1 METKYVP
8 VIKLFRRD
16 EKNSRI
22 HNRMTDIP
30 RKSILSDI
38 HDFSG
43 WRCSTLV
50 TGDSHARAKLCRT
63 RVSRFIV
70 LSLFSEVKYLFYE
83 INDEG
88 QGNYEKLREM
98 AK

>member
-16 EKNSRI
+16 EKNFRI

-43 WRCSTLV
+43 RRRSTLV
-50 TGDSHARAKLCRT
+50 TRDNRAWTKLRHKKDKIHQGFKIH
-63 RVSRFIV
+63 RSI
-70 LSLFSEVKYLFYE
+70 SLEQSKIYLFYGDE
-83 INDEG
+83 INDKG
-88 QGNYEKLREM
+88 RKL
-98 AK
+98 